1 MGNSQ
6 STPFQSALE
15 RFATKNFF
23 LERRQWLE
31 RTFIEALNRL
41 LLHYF
46 ANKANYAKNWQE
58 SVKQSLDQ
66 IYKERDQVEELLELL
81 KSELRLRKLIKNKL
95 FNLVMEKC
103 HVDPTFSRSCWD
115 YETSDWSQENV
126 ETFFRIFSDLLQE
139 TFLKLFDNSVMRPEL
154 LNLEEFHRHFDL
166 RLEIEGRH
174 EYNSNSQKS
183 VLFQILE
190 AIIERTMIQYHYR
203 NEYDEMKTSHY
214 LSASNGTMVYVSNLF
229 VRDLDKHWV
238 NLLLICGSN
247 AESQTLTHEALVK
260 WRTTGKRLE

>member
-23 LERRQWLE
+23 LERKQFLE

-41 LLHYF
+41 LGHYR
-46 ANKANYAKNWQE
+46 ANKANYAKTWQ
-58 SVKQSLDQ
+58 SAVKQSLDQ
-66 IYKERDQVEELLELL
+66 IYKERDQVEVLLALL
-81 KSELRLRKLIKNKL
+81 SSESRLQILNKNHI
-95 FNLVMEKC
+95 FRLVMEKC
-103 HVDPTFSRSCWD
+103 HGDPRFSCSCWD

-126 ETFFRIFSDLLQE
+126 ETFFRNFADLLQE
-139 TFLKLFDNSVMRPEL
+139 TFLKLFDNSVMRPDL
-154 LNLEEFHRHFDL
+154 LNLEEFHRHFDP

-190 AIIERTMIQYHYR
+190 VTIERTMIQYHYR
-203 NEYDEMKTSHY
+203 NEYDDMKSSHY

-229 VRDLDKHWV
+229 VRGLDQHWV

-260 WRTTGKRLE
+260 WRTTGKKIE

>member
-1 MGNSQ
+1 M
-6 STPFQSALE
+6 
-15 RFATKNFF
+15 
-23 LERRQWLE
+23 E

-41 LLHYF
+41 LRHYF

-66 IYKERDQVEELLELL
+66 IYKERDQVEELLEML
-81 KSELRLRKLIKNKL
+81 KSESRLRKLIKNKL
-95 FNLVMEKC
+95 FSLVMEKC
-103 HVDPTFSRSCWD
+103 RGDHTFSLSCFA
-115 YETSDWSQENV
+115 YTTSNWSEENV
-126 ETFFRIFSDLLQE
+126 ETFFRFFSDLLQE

-166 RLEIEGRH
+166 RIEGRR
-174 EYNSNSQKS
+174 EYDSNHQKS
-183 VLFQILE
+183 GLFQLLE

-203 NEYDEMKTSHY
+203 NECDDMKSSHY

-229 VRDLDKHWV
+229 VRGLDQHWV

-260 WRTTGKRLE
+260 WRTTGKRIE